1 MTATAS
7 SLIGGRILPWALRPV
22 LECDL
27 LVTVRPA
34 NNLQRY
40 YVEISVAAARQ
51 AIKSGG
57 FARST
62 KAAQPYLIE
71 LADVSL
77 LFTATQAVY
86 DETVEEG
93 LWSSGAS

>member
-34 NNLQRY
+34 NNMLRY
-40 YVEISVAAARQ
+40 YVEIAISAARR
-51 AIKSGG
+51 ATKSGS
-57 FARST
+57 FVRST

-71 LADVSL
+71 LATISL
-77 LFTATQAVY
+77 LLTAMKAAY
-86 DETVEEG
+86 DEAVEEG
-93 LWSSGAS
+93 I

>member
-1 MTATAS
+1 VTATAS

-34 NNLQRY
+34 NNMQRY
-40 YVEISVAAARQ
+40 YVEIAIAAARR

-71 LADVSL
+71 LATISL
-77 LFTATQAVY
+77 LFTATKTTY
-86 DETVEEG
+86 DEAVEEG
-93 LWSSGAS
+93 L